1 MLIDCVSW
9 KPQKMFDFLEDDDDA
24 NNDDTQVKKDGESGE
39 LLDNLSVSDGAS
51 PMALSGREQNEAFT
65 SNFQSS
71 VSGLSTHIESIV

>member
-9 KPQKMFDFLEDDDDA
+9 KPQKMFDFLEEDDDA
-24 NNDDTQVKKDGESGE
+24 DNDDTQVKKDGKSGE
-39 LLDNLSVSDGAS
+39 LLDNLSVSNDAS

-71 VSGLSTHIESIV
+71 VGGLST